1 MEEKIPSLERILKKE
16 DIKAYLFPRK
26 NTNVRGLTLISSDK
40 TTIYVRK
47 RMSENSRRFMVG
59 YMYCYHKLYTTEE
72 ITHHIFYD
80 ESIYDKKAYNET
92 LKLLVPINMLK
103 SDMEKGISMKEL
115 SKKYQVSQNVLLER
129 IKLDNRQKAKAKL
142 KMLKF
147 NK

>member
-1 MEEKIPSLERILKKE
+1 MKEKIPNLKRILEKE
-16 DIKAYLFPRK
+16 NIKAYLFPRK
-26 NTNVRGLTLISSDK
+26 NTNVKGLTLISPDK
-40 TTIYVRK
+40 ITIYISK
-47 RMSENSRRFMVG
+47 DMPQKSRRFMIG

-72 ITHHIFYD
+72 TTHHIFYD

-103 SDMEKGISMKEL
+103 NDVEKEISMEEL
-115 SKKYQVSQNVLLER
+115 SEKYQVSQNVLLER
-129 IKLDNRQKAKAKL
+129 LMLDNRQKEKAKL